1 MPSEPSDGITYKPT
15 YLTHTEFDMQFS
27 AFGEK
32 FTQHSGILQLMDDL
46 GDALKSD
53 KPVNMLG
60 GGNPARI
67 AEVNA
72 VFADVFSKL
81 AAEHAVENIGNYSN
95 PQGDAALIDALTA
108 FLNREYGWNLT
119 ADNIALTNGSQNAF
133 FYLFNLFGGKFK
145 LSDGTS
151 AEKAILLP
159 LAPEYI
165 GYADVHV
172 EGQHFVS
179 VKPKIENVEHEGEA
193 GFFKYRVDFDALEN
207 LPELK
212 AGKIGAICCSRPTN
226 PTGNVLTDS
235 EMARLDALAQEH
247 GIPLI
252 IDNAYGMPF
261 PNIIYSDVTLNWH
274 ENIILCFS
282 LSKVGLPGVRT
293 GIIVAAPEIVKAV
306 SSLNAIVNLAPTRFG
321 AAIAAPLL
329 ESGEMKRLAD
339 QVIRPFYRNQAQT
352 AVSLL
357 KRELGA
363 YPMKIHKPEGAIF
376 LWLWFENLPVSS
388 QTLYEMLKAEGT
400 LIIPGE
406 HFFVG
411 IDTRD
416 YPHAGECIRM
426 SIAQDAQTLEK
437 GIAAIGKT
445 VRKLYD
451 NV

>member
-1 MPSEPSDGITYKPT
+1 MNSKGRLKDQDNWFSDGLCSYNSG
-15 YLTHTEFDMQFS
+15 LFFTHSATEFS

-95 PQGDAALIDALTA
+95 PQGDAALIVALTE

-133 FYLFNLFGGKFK
+133 
-145 LSDGTS
+145 
-151 AEKAILLP
+151 
-159 LAPEYI
+159 
-165 GYADVHV
+165 
-172 EGQHFVS
+172 
-179 VKPKIENVEHEGEA
+179 
-193 GFFKYRVDFDALEN
+193 DALES

-212 AGKIGAICCSRPTN
+212 EGKIGAICCSRPTN
-226 PTGNVLTDS
+226 PTGNVLTDG

-282 LSKVGLPGVRT
+282 FSKIGLPGVRT
-293 GIIVAAPEIVKAV
+293 GIIVAAPEVVKAV
-306 SSLNAIVNLAPTRFG
+306 SSLNAIVNLSPTRFG

-329 ESGEMKRLAD
+329 NDGRLKQLAD
-339 QVIRPFYRNQAQT
+339 QVIQPFYRRQAQT

-363 YPMKIHKPEGAIF
+363 YPLKIHKPEGAIF

-411 IDTRD
+411 IDTQD
-416 YPHAGECIRM
+416 YPHAHECIRM
-426 SIAQDAQTLEK
+426 SIAQDAETLEK
-437 GIAAIGKT
+437 GIAAIGRV
-445 VRKLYD
+445 VRGLYD
-451 NV
+451 KK